1 MITVVLPQGEKF
13 YSSYDPNSLLYIS
26 KVSLPVSIQLWTRL
40 TQPYLLLA
48 ARGANLTAL
57 SLPHTPLFLSFV
69 KAMDLFDMGDG
80 FPSLMEGVGR
90 VKCPILVRNE
100 CPSPHPQAMQS
111 GMKSRLSCDDHDLLV
126 LCCRCW
132 V

>member
-1 MITVVLPQGEKF
+1 MTYSESVMITVVLPQGEKF

-48 ARGANLTAL
+48 ARGANLTTL

-80 FPSLMEGVGR
+80 FSSLMEGVGR

-100 CPSPHPQAMQS
+100 CP
-111 GMKSRLSCDDHDLLV
+111 
-126 LCCRCW
+126 
-132 V
+132 

>member
-1 MITVVLPQGEKF
+1 MIAVVLPQGEKF

-26 KVSLPVSIQLWTRL
+26 KVSLPVSIQLTP
-40 TQPYLLLA
+40 PYLLLA
-48 ARGANLTAL
+48 ACSANLTA
-57 SLPHTPLFLSFV
+57 LFLSFV

-100 CPSPHPQAMQS
+100 CP
-111 GMKSRLSCDDHDLLV
+111 
-126 LCCRCW
+126 
-132 V
+132 